1 MGLMN
6 TKATI
11 VITLDKTEHLN
22 SSYHSMSK
30 SEEIKPTDGRKGNQ
44 RKKSIPKLSVPERDR
59 SNKPAMN
66 TAKKD
71 RKKQYAK
78 KAIKNVFGSEVNAFE
93 SLAKKAE
100 EGSYNHMK
108 LLLDFAYGDE
118 KEGNVTKV
126 QAPIINFFGDSVEG
140 KKIKEKII
148 DVTPEE
154 DE

>member
-1 MGLMN
+1 
-6 TKATI
+6 
-11 VITLDKTEHLN
+11 
-22 SSYHSMSK
+22 MSK
-30 SEEIKPTDGRKGNQ
+30 SEEIKPTDGRKCNS
-44 RKKSIPKLSVPERDR
+44 RKKSIPILVVPENER

-66 TAKKD
+66 AAKKD

-108 LLLDFAYGDE
+108 LLMDFAYGDE
-118 KEGNVTKV
+118 KEDNRTKI

-154 DE
+154 DDK

>member
-1 MGLMN
+1 
-6 TKATI
+6 
-11 VITLDKTEHLN
+11 
-22 SSYHSMSK
+22 MSK
-30 SEEIKPTDGRKGNQ
+30 SKEIKPTDGRKGNK
-44 RKKSIPKLSVPERDR
+44 RKKSIPKLPVPENER

-66 TAKKD
+66 QAKKS

-78 KAIKNVFGSEVNAFE
+78 KAIKNIFGSEVNAFE

-118 KEGNVTKV
+118 KEETVAKV
-126 QAPIINFFGDSVEG
+126 QAPTINFFGDSIEG
-140 KKIKEKII
+140 KKLKDKII
-148 DVTPEE
+148 DVTPKK

>member
-1 MGLMN
+1 
-6 TKATI
+6 
-11 VITLDKTEHLN
+11 
-22 SSYHSMSK
+22 MSK
-30 SEEIKPTDGRKGNQ
+30 SEEIKPTDGRKGNS
-44 RKKSIPKLSVPERDR
+44 RKKSIPNLAVPDNER

-66 TAKKD
+66 TAKKS

-118 KEGNVTKV
+118 NEGNVTRV
-126 QAPIINFFGDSVEG
+126 QAPVINFFGDSPEG
-140 KKIKEKII
+140 KAIKEKII
-148 DVTPEE
+148 DVTPKE
-154 DE
+154 DEL

>member
-1 MGLMN
+1 
-6 TKATI
+6 
-11 VITLDKTEHLN
+11 
-22 SSYHSMSK
+22 
-30 SEEIKPTDGRKGNQ
+30 
-44 RKKSIPKLSVPERDR
+44 
-59 SNKPAMN
+59 MN

-78 KAIKNVFGSEVNAFE
+78 KAIKNIFGSEVNAFE

-118 KEGNVTKV
+118 KESNVTKV
-126 QAPIINFFGDSVEG
+126 QAPVINFFGDSVEG

-148 DVTPEE
+148 DVTPKE
-154 DE
+154 DDE

>member
-1 MGLMN
+1 
-6 TKATI
+6 
-11 VITLDKTEHLN
+11 
-22 SSYHSMSK
+22 MSK

-44 RKKSIPKLSVPERDR
+44 RKKSIPNLSVPDNER

>member
-1 MGLMN
+1 
-6 TKATI
+6 
-11 VITLDKTEHLN
+11 
-22 SSYHSMSK
+22 MSK
-30 SEEIKPTDGRKGNQ
+30 STEIKSTDGRKGNS
-44 RKKSIPKLSVPERDR
+44 RKKSIPVLPVPDKER

-66 TAKKD
+66 QEKRS

-108 LLLDFAYGDE
+108 LLMDFAYGDD
-118 KEGNVTKV
+118 KEEVTNKV
-126 QAPIINFFGDSVEG
+126 QAPIINFFGDSIEG
-140 KKIKEKII
+140 KKLKDKII
-148 DVTPEE
+148 DVTPK